1 MKDKGYS
8 HRSQNHDVNT
18 GPTRGGA
25 GPKASNDGK
34 STSGDATN
42 TIVVCGHNPKEYSPS
57 STSQSRNKH

>member
-8 HRSQNHDVNT
+8 HKSANANVNG

-25 GPKASNDGK
+25 GPKDTTDGK

-42 TIVVCGHNPKEYSPS
+42 RITVCGRNPGEYSPS
-57 STSQSRNKH
+57 STAQSKNT